1 VPEPIDGGAP
11 APAEPDRAQLTL
23 SASACAK
30 LRAYAAA
37 VTRRHGSKELAALL
51 LGPADEP
58 RRCTDVFLLRHQI
71 VSAASFDCT
80 ARNVQR
86 TISEALESTGLEL
99 LGLAHLHPPYAFLCH
114 SSTDDEWISEKLAP
128 HLAALPRFE
137 RRWSR
142 ALPPTHDG
150 AGSVLPLDDAGLL
163 RVRCPGVELA
173 AAVVEGVQ
181 THDRVFS
188 VVFQVDHE
196 RIRLY
201 ALELTFTYD
210 PVPGEGGEVRLLSS
224 VTADE
229 PEVVVEPGE
238 PEPIDLDEVDG
249 EVRRYV
255 STYWGGS
262 RRSTEEED
270 ELDSGWSPRE
280 GRRGLPR
287 GRRPAR
293 ALPEGVTTPRLLE
306 RALADVRRALGNGEP
321 AVRERLLAITELLGE
336 AARLSSAPVRAAAE
350 RGAP

>member
-1 VPEPIDGGAP
+1 MPEPIDGGAP

-188 VVFQVDHE
+188 VVFQVDRE

-229 PEVVVEPGE
+229 PEVVWSRASP
-238 PEPIDLDEVDG
+238 
-249 EVRRYV
+249 
-255 STYWGGS
+255 S
-262 RRSTEEED
+262 RR
-270 ELDSGWSPRE
+270 PRR
-280 GRRGLPR
+280 GRRGGSAVRVTHWGAAGARGGGRARLRVVPPR
-287 GRRPAR
+287 G
-293 ALPEGVTTPRLLE
+293 
-306 RALADVRRALGNGEP
+306 
-321 AVRERLLAITELLGE
+321 
-336 AARLSSAPVRAAAE
+336 SARAAARASPRASAP
-350 RGAP
+350 RGGDHPPAAGAGPR

>member
-1 VPEPIDGGAP
+1 MPDRIDGGAP
-11 APAEPDRAQLTL
+11 APAEPDRACLAL

-58 RRCTDVFLLRHQI
+58 RRCTDVFLLRHQV
-71 VSAASFDCT
+71 VSSASFDCT
-80 ARNVQR
+80 AGNVQR
-86 TISEALESTGLEL
+86 TISEALERTGLEL

-142 ALPPTHDG
+142 ALQPTHDG
-150 AGSVLPLDDAGLL
+150 TGSVLDLDDAGLV

-173 AAVVEGVQ
+173 AATVEGVQ

-188 VVFQVDHE
+188 VVFQAERD
-196 RIRLY
+196 RIRFY

-210 PVPGEGGEVRLLSS
+210 PVPAEGGEVRLLSS
-224 VTADE
+224 VTTDE
-229 PEVVVEPGE
+229 PDVVVEPGE
-238 PEPIDLDEVDG
+238 PEPIDLDEIDG

-255 STYWGGS
+255 STSWGGS
-262 RRSTEEED
+262 RRCTEEED
-270 ELDSGWSPRE
+270 DLDSGWSSRE
-280 GRRGLPR
+280 RRLVLPR
-287 GRRPAR
+287 GHRPAR
-293 ALPEGVTTPRLLE
+293 ALPGGVSTPRLLE

-321 AVRERLLAITELLGE
+321 ELRERLLAIAELIRE
-336 AARLSSAPVRAAAE
+336 ATRLPSGPVRAAAE